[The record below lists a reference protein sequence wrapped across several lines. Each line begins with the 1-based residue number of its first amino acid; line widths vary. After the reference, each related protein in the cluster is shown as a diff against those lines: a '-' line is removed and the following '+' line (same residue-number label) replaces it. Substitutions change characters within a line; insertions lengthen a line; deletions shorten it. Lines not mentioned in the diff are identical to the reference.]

1 MARAGDQNSIQSSK
15 QATLVSTN
23 DLYVYILIALGI
35 YGVWGLS
42 ETGDFSPSTDRGY
55 WIGVIGAAM
64 MGFLFL
70 YPMRKHFKFARNWG
84 KLKGWF
90 IFHMLLGVGGPLLI
104 LLHSNFRIGSLN
116 AGVALYSMLVVMLSG
131 VIGRFLFVRVNLGLA
146 AQSHALERLGSMV
159 GISQMETYQHLES
172 FPQVIELLDEFEKHS
187 LVPQDNRL
195 VTHIYRLISLPKM
208 RSQTL
213 AKSKTMLSQELE
225 CRARDYAWTLRETK
239 RLQNKATSRVD
250 AHLSVIMK
258 VGFLLTYR
266 RLLSTWHVA
275 HIPFVYLLILSAVVH
290 IVAVHAY

>member
-1 MARAGDQNSIQSSK
+1 
-15 QATLVSTN
+15 
-23 DLYVYILIALGI
+23 
-35 YGVWGLS
+35 
-42 ETGDFSPSTDRGY
+42 
-55 WIGVIGAAM
+55 M

-213 AKSKTMLSQELE
+213 AKSKTILSQELE

-239 RLQNKATSRVD
+239 RLLNKATSRVD